1 MADTALVLG
10 AGGVTGTAWESGI
23 LHGLAKAGVDLSTAD
38 LIVGSSAGAVV
49 GAQLAFGPAGV
60 DDLYERQLAA
70 PESADGPVGRL
81 GPVTVLR
88 YARAVLSSRT
98 PDDYGRRLGALARD
112 SRPVATADERREMI
126 ASLLPSSEWPEGN
139 LLVTAV
145 DAVTGALH
153 TFDRTGTVA
162 LADAVTASCAV
173 PVVWPVV
180 SAGGRNWID
189 GGVHSPANVQLASGY
204 GRVVV
209 IAPTATGNKVI
220 ASPRAQA
227 ALLEAEGARVKLITP
242 DAGARK
248 AIGRNPLDPARR
260 AAAARAGLAQSA
272 AHTEAV
278 AAVWNG

>member
-38 LIVGSSAGAVV
+38 LTVGSSAGAVV

-70 PESADGPVGRL
+70 PESADAPMGRL

-126 ASLLPSSEWPEGN
+126 AALLPSSEWPAGN

-145 DAVTGALH
+145 DAATGALH

-204 GRVVV
+204 ERVVV

-220 ASPRAQA
+220 ASPRAQV
-227 ALLEAEGARVKLITP
+227 ALLEAEGSRVELITP

-260 AAAARAGLAQSA
+260 AAAARAGLAQAA

>member
-112 SRPVATADERREMI
+112 EAGPWRP
-126 ASLLPSSEWPEGN
+126 
-139 LLVTAV
+139 
-145 DAVTGALH
+145 
-153 TFDRTGTVA
+153 RTN
-162 LADAVTASCAV
+162 
-173 PVVWPVV
+173 
-180 SAGGRNWID
+180 GGR
-189 GGVHSPANVQLASGY
+189 
-204 GRVVV
+204 
-209 IAPTATGNKVI
+209 
-220 ASPRAQA
+220 
-227 ALLEAEGARVKLITP
+227 
-242 DAGARK
+242 
-248 AIGRNPLDPARR
+248 
-260 AAAARAGLAQSA
+260 
-272 AHTEAV
+272 
-278 AAVWNG
+278 